1 MPEEFERLDKKLS
14 RLDKELRRFLD
25 KLRDV
30 SGEIEW
36 MRVELKRLGSKRRD
50 RRKITGIAP
59 CADCGKPFERR
70 RVKQRFCSARCRNRA
85 SRKERA
91 VLVREAR
98 EAREGEA
105 ATPAAKTSSVE

>member
-1 MPEEFERLDKKLS
+1 LIEFERLETEFE

-36 MRVELKRLGSKRRD
+36 MRPSLSAWAASGGIGA
-50 RRKITGIAP
+50 KITGIAP

-70 RVKQRFCSARCRNRA
+70 LVKQRFCSARLCGAVALRSHP
-85 SRKERA
+85 SRH
-91 VLVREAR
+91 L
-98 EAREGEA
+98 
-105 ATPAAKTSSVE
+105 